1 MIRQNGMN
9 RGREQFDRIG
19 ETHAGNAPSRP
30 YMRVD
35 PPRHAAR
42 AVSRGMTVVQRLAAC
57 LVCLVVLVPRL
68 ALALE
73 LGPIEARS
81 ALYEPLDARI
91 PIRDA
96 RSSDVQGLNVML
108 GSPAQF
114 ELAGVPRLQHLNLLE
129 FVVVGQD
136 GGAYIH
142 VRTDEPIIEPS
153 LTFLI
158 DVDWPRGRMVRGY
171 RLRLSRAAADAAST
185 RQDRR
190 TESGTQPASDTGTS
204 DTGTSDTGTSDTG
217 TSRTDATDATPA
229 SPSDSSANEYGPVKQ
244 SDTLWSIAA
253 RLRPDRSISVQ
264 RMMLAILETNPE
276 AFELG
281 NINALNAGTT
291 LRIPTRAE
299 IGPDEL
305 AAAIEEVQRHH
316 SAWAEYR
323 QGTRAPPAP
332 PAPTPGDSET
342 EPAGRVEVVSPEATA
357 TDQDEGAGVEAL
369 RRELALAM
377 EEADAGR
384 QENDEL
390 KLRLADAETHIR
402 ELNQLVALKNQEIA
416 ALQAELEAQAETTPQ
431 ADMAP
436 AEAESKP
443 APVLED
449 PESKPVPVL
458 EDPESKPAPVLEDPE
473 PKPALAPEDPE
484 PKPILTPEAGEAKS
498 ESAPAEAPAEVEPK
512 SLPGLGALPV
522 NPVYLVGGAG
532 LLLILLGV
540 VALLRRRRTSADE
553 DDVLE
558 VAEQSPPDDD
568 NLLLE
573 LEAVAA
579 ELADEAE
586 DSRRRPSRTAP
597 AVGPEA
603 GMLSM
608 AVEGGDARSDTEDT
622 VEERV
627 AASRKDDRAAE
638 NSVLSETVTDDDA
651 LEMTFDINALTD
663 EDAGLSVRD
672 DEASDDFDLSDLA
685 DLADLAEEREADSTR
700 SPDDSIGNLDHLFD
714 RHEADSVDSEA
725 SAPAPAGDAGE
736 STRLDSG
743 IPDQESTSVLRV
755 SPDGRE
761 SLDLEPGVA
770 GTKQEDAYSPP
781 APATVESIDHRSV
794 DGGAE
799 SVDIRDADLEGVDDG
814 GVDVEPASDDTG
826 VSRSTSRMLL
836 DETTDSGESEA
847 FSLEDFGEDEVQTK
861 IDLAQVYMEM
871 GDTESARGFLEAVL
885 LEGNPEQQGAAREML
900 SKLA

>member
-1 MIRQNGMN
+1 
-9 RGREQFDRIG
+9 
-19 ETHAGNAPSRP
+19 
-30 YMRVD
+30 
-35 PPRHAAR
+35 
-42 AVSRGMTVVQRLAAC
+42 
-57 LVCLVVLVPRL
+57 
-68 ALALE
+68 
-73 LGPIEARS
+73 
-81 ALYEPLDARI
+81 
-91 PIRDA
+91 
-96 RSSDVQGLNVML
+96 ML

-158 DVDWPRGRMVRGY
+158 DVDWPRGRTVRGY
-171 RLRLSRAAADAAST
+171 RLRLSQAAAGAAST

-190 TESGTQPASDTGTS
+190 TESETQPASDTDTAG
-204 DTGTSDTGTSDTG
+204 TGTSGTGATG
-217 TSRTDATDATPA
+217 ATPA
-229 SPSDSSANEYGPVKQ
+229 SPSGSSGNEYGPVKK

-276 AFELG
+276 AFEFS
-281 NINALNAGTT
+281 NVNALNAGTT
-291 LRIPTRAE
+291 LRIPARDE

-305 AAAIEEVQRHH
+305 TAAIAEVQRQH

-323 QGTRAPPAP
+323 QGTRTTPTPATAT

-357 TDQDEGAGVEAL
+357 TDQDEEAGVEAL
-369 RRELALAM
+369 RRELALSI

-416 ALQAELEAQAETTPQ
+416 ALQAELEAQAETAPQ

-436 AEAESKP
+436 AEADP
-443 APVLED
+443 APAPED
-449 PESKPVPVL
+449 S
-458 EDPESKPAPVLEDPE
+458 E
-473 PKPALAPEDPE
+473 PKPV
-484 PKPILTPEAGEAKS
+484 LTPEVEEAKP
-498 ESAPAEAPAEVEPK
+498 ESAPAEVEPK

-558 VAEQSPPDDD
+558 VAEPSPPDED

-579 ELADEAE
+579 ELADEA
-586 DSRRRPSRTAP
+586 DDPRRRPSRTAP
-597 AVGPEA
+597 AVGAGA

-608 AVEGGDARSDTEDT
+608 AVEGDDARSNAEDA

-627 AASRKDDRAAE
+627 AALWKDDRAAE
-638 NSVLSETVTDDDA
+638 DAILAETATDDDA
-651 LEMTFDINALTD
+651 SEMTFDIDALTD
-663 EDAGLSVRD
+663 EDADLSARD
-672 DEASDDFDLSDLA
+672 DEASDDFDISDLA
-685 DLADLAEEREADSTR
+685 DLADLAAEREADSTR
-700 SPDDSIGNLDHLFD
+700 SADDSIGDLDLLFD
-714 RHEADSVDSEA
+714 RHEADAFDSEA
-725 SAPAPAGDAGE
+725 SAPAPASDAGE
-736 STRLDSG
+736 SSRLDSG
-743 IPDQESTSVLRV
+743 IPDQESTSVPRV
-755 SPDGRE
+755 SPDGWE
-761 SLDLEPGVA
+761 SPGSESGVA
-770 GTKQEDAYSPP
+770 GTTQDDADSPP
-781 APATVESIDHRSV
+781 APASVESIDHRSV
-794 DGGAE
+794 DGGAV
-799 SVDIRDADLEGVDDG
+799 SVDIGDVDLEGVDDG

-826 VSRSTSRMLL
+826 DSRSTPRMLL
-836 DETTDSGESEA
+836 DETTDGGESEA

>member
-1 MIRQNGMN
+1 
-9 RGREQFDRIG
+9 
-19 ETHAGNAPSRP
+19 
-30 YMRVD
+30 
-35 PPRHAAR
+35 
-42 AVSRGMTVVQRLAAC
+42 MTVVQRLAAC
-57 LVCLVVLVPRL
+57 LLCLVVLVPRL

-91 PIRDA
+91 PIRNA
-96 RSSDVQGLNVML
+96 RSSDVEGLNVML

-114 ELAGVPRLQHLNLLE
+114 ELAGVARLRHLNLLE

-158 DVDWPRGRMVRGY
+158 DADWPRGRTVRGY
-171 RLRLSRAAADAAST
+171 RLRLSQIAAGAAST

-190 TESGTQPASDTGTS
+190 TESGAQPASDTGMAGTGTS
-204 DTGTSDTGTSDTG
+204 DTGTSGTG
-217 TSRTDATDATPA
+217 ATDATSA
-229 SPSDSSANEYGPVKQ
+229 SPSGSSANEYGPVKQ

-276 AFELG
+276 AFEFG
-281 NINALNAGTT
+281 NVNALNAGTT
-291 LRIPTRAE
+291 LRIPARDE

-305 AAAIEEVQRHH
+305 AAAIAEVQRQH

-323 QGTRAPPAP
+323 QRTRATPTPVTAT
-332 PAPTPGDSET
+332 PAPTPSDSET

-384 QENDEL
+384 QENNEL

-416 ALQAELEAQAETTPQ
+416 ALQAELEAQAETAPKPDT
-431 ADMAP
+431 AP
-436 AEAESKP
+436 AEAEAKP
-443 APVLED
+443 AP
-449 PESKPVPVL
+449 
-458 EDPESKPAPVLEDPE
+458 
-473 PKPALAPEDPE
+473 APEDPE
-484 PKPILTPEAGEAKS
+484 PKPVLTPEAGEAKP
-498 ESAPAEAPAEVEPK
+498 ESASAEVQPAPAEIPAEVEPK

-558 VAEQSPPDDD
+558 VAEPSPPDED

-579 ELADEAE
+579 ELADEA
-586 DSRRRPSRTAP
+586 DDPRRRPSRTAP

-608 AVEGGDARSDTEDT
+608 AAEGDDARSNTEDA

-627 AASRKDDRAAE
+627 AALWKDDRAAE
-638 NSVLSETVTDDDA
+638 NAVLSETATDDDA
-651 LEMTFDINALTD
+651 SEMTFDIDALTD
-663 EDAGLSVRD
+663 EDSDLGVRD
-672 DEASDDFDLSDLA
+672 DEASD
-685 DLADLAEEREADSTR
+685 
-700 SPDDSIGNLDHLFD
+700 
-714 RHEADSVDSEA
+714 
-725 SAPAPAGDAGE
+725 AGE
-736 STRLDSG
+736 SSRLDSG
-743 IPDQESTSVLRV
+743 IPDQESTSGPRV

-761 SLDLEPGVA
+761 SPGSEPGIA
-770 GTKQEDAYSPP
+770 GTTQEDADSPP
-781 APATVESIDHRSV
+781 APATIESIDHRRV
-794 DGGAE
+794 DGGVE
-799 SVDIRDADLEGVDDG
+799 SVDIRDADLDGVDDG
-814 GVDVEPASDDTG
+814 GVDIEPASDDTG
-826 VSRSTSRMLL
+826 DSRSAPRMLL
-836 DETTDSGESEA
+836 DETTDGGESEA
-847 FSLEDFGEDEVQTK
+847 YSLEDFGEDEVQTK

>member
-1 MIRQNGMN
+1 M
-9 RGREQFDRIG
+9 
-19 ETHAGNAPSRP
+19 
-30 YMRVD
+30 
-35 PPRHAAR
+35 
-42 AVSRGMTVVQRLAAC
+42 QRLAAC

-91 PIRDA
+91 PIRGA
-96 RSSDVQGLNVML
+96 HSSDVQGLNVML

-158 DVDWPRGRMVRGY
+158 DVDWPRGRTVRGY
-171 RLRLSRAAADAAST
+171 RLRLSQAAAGAAST
-185 RQDRR
+185 RQDLR
-190 TESGTQPASDTGTS
+190 TESGTQPASDTGMTGA
-204 DTGTSDTGTSDTG
+204 GTSDTGTSGTG
-217 TSRTDATDATPA
+217 ATDATPA
-229 SPSDSSANEYGPVKQ
+229 SPSGSSGNEYGPVKK

-253 RLRPDRSISVQ
+253 RMRPDRSISVQ

-276 AFELG
+276 AFEFG
-281 NINALNAGTT
+281 NVNALNAGTT
-291 LRIPTRAE
+291 LRIPTRDE

-305 AAAIEEVQRHH
+305 TAAIAEVQRQH

-323 QGTRAPPAP
+323 QGTRATPTPATATPAP
-332 PAPTPGDSET
+332 APGDSET

-357 TDQDEGAGVEAL
+357 ADQDEGAGVEAL

-416 ALQAELEAQAETTPQ
+416 ALQVELEAQAETAPTP
-431 ADMAP
+431 DMAP
-436 AEAESKP
+436 AEAEAKP
-443 APVLED
+443 AP
-449 PESKPVPVL
+449 
-458 EDPESKPAPVLEDPE
+458 
-473 PKPALAPEDPE
+473 APEDPE
-484 PKPILTPEAGEAKS
+484 PKPVLTPEPEEAKP
-498 ESAPAEAPAEVEPK
+498 EPAPVEVEPAPTETPAEVEPK

-558 VAEQSPPDDD
+558 VAEPSPPDED

-579 ELADEAE
+579 ELADEA
-586 DSRRRPSRTAP
+586 DDPRRRPSRTAP
-597 AVGPEA
+597 AVGAGA

-608 AVEGGDARSDTEDT
+608 AVEGDDARSNAEDA

-627 AASRKDDRAAE
+627 AALWKDDRAAE
-638 NSVLSETVTDDDA
+638 DAILAETATDDDA
-651 LEMTFDINALTD
+651 SEMTFDIDALTD
-663 EDAGLSVRD
+663 EDADLSARD
-672 DEASDDFDLSDLA
+672 DEASDDFDISDLA
-685 DLADLAEEREADSTR
+685 DLADLAAEREADSTR
-700 SPDDSIGNLDHLFD
+700 SADDSIGDLDLLFD
-714 RHEADSVDSEA
+714 RHEADAFDSEA
-725 SAPAPAGDAGE
+725 SAPAPASDAGE
-736 STRLDSG
+736 SSRLDSG
-743 IPDQESTSVLRV
+743 IPDQESTSVPRV

-761 SLDLEPGVA
+761 SPGSESRVA
-770 GTKQEDAYSPP
+770 GTTQDDADSPP

-794 DGGAE
+794 DGGAV
-799 SVDIRDADLEGVDDG
+799 SVDIGDVDLEGVDDG
-814 GVDVEPASDDTG
+814 GVDIEPASDDTG
-826 VSRSTSRMLL
+826 DSRSTPRMLL
-836 DETTDSGESEA
+836 DETTDGGESEA

>member
-1 MIRQNGMN
+1 
-9 RGREQFDRIG
+9 
-19 ETHAGNAPSRP
+19 
-30 YMRVD
+30 
-35 PPRHAAR
+35 
-42 AVSRGMTVVQRLAAC
+42 
-57 LVCLVVLVPRL
+57 
-68 ALALE
+68 
-73 LGPIEARS
+73 
-81 ALYEPLDARI
+81 
-91 PIRDA
+91 
-96 RSSDVQGLNVML
+96 ML

-114 ELAGVPRLQHLNLLE
+114 ELAGVPRLRHLNLLE

-142 VRTDEPIIEPS
+142 VRTGEPIIEPS

-158 DVDWPRGRMVRGY
+158 DVDWPRGRTVRGY
-171 RLRLSRAAADAAST
+171 RLRLSQAAAGAAST

-190 TESGTQPASDTGTS
+190 TESETQPASDTGTAG
-204 DTGTSDTGTSDTG
+204 TGTSDTGTSGTG
-217 TSRTDATDATPA
+217 ATDATPA
-229 SPSDSSANEYGPVKQ
+229 SPSGSSGNEYGPVKK

-276 AFELG
+276 AFEFS
-281 NINALNAGTT
+281 NVNALNAGTT
-291 LRIPTRAE
+291 LRIPARDE

-305 AAAIEEVQRHH
+305 TAAIAEVQRQH

-323 QGTRAPPAP
+323 QGTRATPTPATATPAP
-332 PAPTPGDSET
+332 APGDSET

-357 TDQDEGAGVEAL
+357 TDQDEGAGVETL

-416 ALQAELEAQAETTPQ
+416 ALQAELKTQAETAPQ

-436 AEAESKP
+436 AEAE
-443 APVLED
+443 AE
-449 PESKPVPVL
+449 
-458 EDPESKPAPVLEDPE
+458 AE
-473 PKPALAPEDPE
+473 PKPAPAPEDPE
-484 PKPILTPEAGEAKS
+484 PKPVLTPEAGEAKP
-498 ESAPAEAPAEVEPK
+498 ESAPAEVQPAPAETPAEVEPK

-558 VAEQSPPDDD
+558 VAEPSPPDED

-579 ELADEAE
+579 ELADEAD

-597 AVGPEA
+597 AVGPAA

-608 AVEGGDARSDTEDT
+608 AVEGDDARSNTEDT

-627 AASRKDDRAAE
+627 AALWKDDRAAE
-638 NSVLSETVTDDDA
+638 DAVLAEIATDDDA
-651 LEMTFDINALTD
+651 SEMTFDIDALTD
-663 EDAGLSVRD
+663 EDADLSVRD
-672 DEASDDFDLSDLA
+672 DEASDDFDISDLA
-685 DLADLAEEREADSTR
+685 DLADLAAEREADSTR
-700 SPDDSIGNLDHLFD
+700 SADDSIGNIDLLFD
-714 RHEADSVDSEA
+714 RHEADSVDTEA
-725 SAPAPAGDAGE
+725 SAPASASDTGE
-736 STRLDSG
+736 SARLDSG
-743 IPDQESTSVLRV
+743 IPDQESTSVPRV
-755 SPDGRE
+755 PPGGRG
-761 SLDLEPGVA
+761 SLGSEPGVA
-770 GTKQEDAYSPP
+770 GTTQEDADSPP
-781 APATVESIDHRSV
+781 TPATVESIDHRSV

-826 VSRSTSRMLL
+826 DSRSTPRMLL
-836 DETTDSGESEA
+836 DETTDGGESEA